1 MQGQLSFRQ
10 TLIFRVVF
18 YLAICIL
25 ILASSSIAVVYFY
38 QHNQLERKVLQ
49 AGQGL
54 IDSFVNESWDSIAKG
69 QSRSFQDVMDN
80 VARIDEVIQTAL
92 YAPSGLMTYLS
103 GHVTLGK
110 PFVHNE
116 RTDALENPNQELYDE
131 THGRYRRS
139 DWNLRDHHQTQTAQK
154 HIQKQEAADKACAN
168 CHFVVPKEI
177 KDAAGQVTHQMRD
190 KQADFYYKLQ
200 AERTCIHC
208 HSNWQQGETVGF
220 LRLTMDTGFV
230 NEQSREIVL
239 GNMAVLA
246 AVVIPAGAAIIL
258 VFYLML
264 YRPIHFLV
272 DSIHDLTKGEGD
284 LTHRL
289 DDRANNEMGLL
300 ARLFNEF
307 LTKIHSIVASIKD
320 NMGRVYDSAR
330 DLNDQSSHITHS
342 NGEIANHL
350 NTVSL
355 QAKEVLDAAGA
366 VNTAIDTISQSF
378 ENVSSVLAQSRDTAL
393 ENKSSTHKASDLMDE
408 SFAITEA
415 LHNQSKEVA
424 SHLQQIDTIADQTNL
439 LALNATIEAARA
451 GEHGRGFSVVA
462 DEVRN
467 LSNKTAQLT
476 SSIKDILGE
485 FMQNMERVGI
495 ALNGTRDQ
503 MERVSQSSVAT
514 EQDLAQTTGQ
524 IQALSEEID
533 TVRNAVHLQTT
544 QTGTIVSTISVA
556 TNEADETLKV
566 AEKLAQLSQDLM
578 QSVDAVQTE
587 TSKFKTNSTD

>member
-18 YLAICIL
+18 YLAICIV
-25 ILASSSIAVVYFY
+25 ILAGSSIAVVYFY
-38 QHNQLERKVLQ
+38 QHNQLEHNVLK

-80 VARIDEVIQTAL
+80 VARIDEVKETAL

-103 GHVTLGK
+103 GQISLGK

-116 RTDALENPNQELYDE
+116 RTDALENPNQDLYDQ
-131 THGRYRRS
+131 TQGRYRRS
-139 DWNLRDHHQTQTAQK
+139 DWNLRDHHQTDTAEEHIGTQK
-154 HIQKQEAADKACAN
+154 AEGKTCAD
-168 CHFVVPKEI
+168 CHFVIPQEVQN
-177 KDAAGQVTHQMRD
+177 AAEQVTHQIRE
-190 KQADFYYKLQ
+190 KEADFYYKLQ
-200 AERTCIHC
+200 ADRTCIHC
-208 HSNWQQGETVGF
+208 HSNWQQGDTIGF

-239 GNMAVLA
+239 GNIAVLA
-246 AVVIPAGAAIIL
+246 AVVIPAGAVIIL

-289 DDRANNEMGLL
+289 DDRAKSEMGLL

-307 LTKIHSIVASIKD
+307 LKKIHSIVASIKD
-320 NMGRVYDSAR
+320 NIARVSDSAR

-355 QAKEVLDAAGA
+355 QTKEVLDAASA
-366 VNTAIDTISQSF
+366 VNTAIDTISLSF
-378 ENVSSVLAQSRDTAL
+378 EKVSGVLAKSRNTAL
-393 ENKSSTHKASDLMDE
+393 ENKASTQKASNLMDE
-408 SFAITEA
+408 SSAITEL
-415 LHNQSKEVA
+415 LHDQSKKVA

-467 LSNKTAQLT
+467 LSNQTAQLT

-503 MERVSQSSVAT
+503 MERVSESSVAT
-514 EQDLAQTTGQ
+514 EQDLAQATGQ
-524 IQALSEEID
+524 IHCLSEEID

-544 QTGTIVSTISVA
+544 QTDTIVSTISVA
-556 TNEADETLKV
+556 TGEASETLKI
-566 AEKLAQLSQDLM
+566 AKKLVQLSQDLM

-587 TSKFKTNSTD
+587 TSKFKTNATH